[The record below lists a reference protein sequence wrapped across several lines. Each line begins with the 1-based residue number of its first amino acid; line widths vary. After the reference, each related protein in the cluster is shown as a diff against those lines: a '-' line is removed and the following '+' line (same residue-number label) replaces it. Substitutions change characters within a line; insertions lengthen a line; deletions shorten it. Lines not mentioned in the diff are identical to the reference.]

1 MINEKMKTQENIK
14 EILQEVA
21 SNAGRRIG
29 EGQVASYIPALA
41 NVNPQQFGIALCDLS
56 GNVFRAGDAELPFSI
71 QSISKLFTL
80 IQAMQIYGEALWQGI
95 GREPSGQRFNSL
107 VQLETENGVPRN
119 PFINAGA
126 LLICDR
132 LESRCSAPNFQLV
145 EFLKRLSGNET
156 VKVNQ
161 KVARS
166 ELSHGARNAAMAY
179 LMKAFN
185 NFHNSVDSVLRSYC
199 HHCAIEM
206 SCVDLAKACLPLAN
220 HGAMLKGE
228 SILTRQQTKRV
239 NALLATCGLYD
250 EAGEFAFKVGLPGKS
265 GVGGGIVAVYPG
277 QFSLCVW
284 SPELNEAGNSL
295 AGLYALELISE
306 KLNLSIY

>member
-1 MINEKMKTQENIK
+1 MALPANIK
-14 EILQEVA
+14 QILDEITAAARQ
-21 SNAGRRIG
+21 RIG

-41 NVNPQQFGIALCDLS
+41 TVEADQFGIALCNLQ
-56 GNVFRAGDAELPFSI
+56 GQVFYSGDAATPFSI

-80 IQAMQIYGEALWQGI
+80 IQAIRIYGEELWQGI

-107 VQLETENGVPRN
+107 VQLETEKGVPRN

-132 LESRCSAPNFQLV
+132 LESRCSAPNFQLL
-145 EFLKRLSGNET
+145 ELLKQLSGNPGI
-156 VKVNQ
+156 KVNQ
-161 KVARS
+161 QVAYS
-166 ELSHGARNAAMAY
+166 ELQHGSRNAAMAY
-179 LMKAFN
+179 LMKAFD
-185 NFHNSVDSVLRSYC
+185 NFNNSVDSVLRSYC

-206 SCVDLAKACLPLAN
+206 SCIDLAEACLPLAN
-220 HGAMLKGE
+220 HGAMLNGE

-277 QFSLCVW
+277 HFSLCVW

-295 AGLYALELISE
+295 AGLYALELLSE

>member
-1 MINEKMKTQENIK
+1 MRNTENI
-14 EILQEVA
+14 ETILNTVTADA
-21 SNAGRRIG
+21 SKLFGHG
-29 EGQVASYIPALA
+29 HVASYIPALA
-41 NVNPQQFGIALCDLS
+41 NVKPEQFGIALCDLEGRVFTA
-56 GNVFRAGDAELPFSI
+56 GNATAPFSI

-80 IQAMQIYGEALWQGI
+80 IQAMQIYGESLWRGI

-107 VQLETENGVPRN
+107 VQLETEQGVPRN

-126 LLICDR
+126 LLVCDR

-145 EFLKRLSGNET
+145 EFLKRLSGNDSI
-156 VKVNQ
+156 KVNQ
-161 KVARS
+161 TVARS
-166 ELSHGARNAAMAY
+166 ELDHGSRNAAMAY
-179 LMKAFN
+179 LMKAFD
-185 NFHNSVDSVLRSYC
+185 NFDNSVDSVLRSYC

-206 SCVDLAKACLPLAN
+206 SCIDLAKACIPLAN
-220 HGAMLKGE
+220 NGKMLNGDVV
-228 SILTRQQTKRV
+228 ITRRQTKRV

-265 GVGGGIVAVYPG
+265 GVGGGIIAVYPG
-277 QFSLCVW
+277 EFSICVW